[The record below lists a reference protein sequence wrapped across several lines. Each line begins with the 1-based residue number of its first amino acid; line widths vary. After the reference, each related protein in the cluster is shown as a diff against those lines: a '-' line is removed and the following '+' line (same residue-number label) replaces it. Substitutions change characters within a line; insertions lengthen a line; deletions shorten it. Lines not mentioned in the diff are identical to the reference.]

1 MGEQSMLDRPAALS
15 RTDAE
20 LRALNAVRSSL
31 EPLGAEALEQFT
43 EKLEQVNTS
52 APSPPEKTELVRSI
66 TGQDYSQQERIEIE
80 QLALLQYF
88 RLRHELLND
97 ALTTPQV
104 ATLLRTSRQTP
115 HDRVKSGTLLA
126 VSDRG
131 ALRFPPWQ
139 FDPASDDGVLPGLP
153 EVVRNLQLPPLS
165 KISWMVGQNAF
176 LQGTTPLE
184 SLKSGHVEKVV
195 ELARVAGRM

>member
-1 MGEQSMLDRPAALS
+1 MLDRPAALS

-31 EPLGAEALEQFT
+31 EPLGEEALEQLA
-43 EKLEQVNTS
+43 EKLEQVNSSTPFS
-52 APSPPEKTELVRSI
+52 GEKAELAHSI
-66 TGQDYSQQERIEIE
+66 TGHEYSEQERVEIE

-104 ATLLRTSRQTP
+104 ATLLGTSRQTP

-139 FDPASDDGVLPGLP
+139 FDPASDDGVLPGLA
-153 EVVRNLQLPPLS
+153 EVVHNLHLPPLS
-165 KISWMVGQNAF
+165 KISWMVGENAF
-176 LQGTTPLE
+176 LEGATPLE
-184 SLKSGHVEKVV
+184 SLKSGQVDKVV
-195 ELARVAGRM
+195 ELARAAGRS

>member
-1 MGEQSMLDRPAALS
+1 MLDRPATVS

-20 LRALNAVRSSL
+20 LRALNAVRVSL
-31 EPLGAEALEQFT
+31 EPLGAEALEQFA

-52 APSPPEKTELVRSI
+52 APSPGEKTELVRSI
-66 TGQDYSQQERIEIE
+66 TGREYGEQERIGIE

-88 RLRHELLND
+88 RLRHELLHD

-104 ATLLRTSRQTP
+104 ATLLGTSRQTP

-139 FDPASDDGVLPGLP
+139 FDPASDDGVLPGLSDV
-153 EVVRNLQLPPLS
+153 ERNLRLPPLS
-165 KISWMVGQNAF
+165 KISWMVGENAF
-176 LQGTTPLE
+176 LEGATPLE
-184 SLKSGHVEKVV
+184 SLKTGQVETVV
-195 ELARVAGRM
+195 GLAHVAGRS

>member
-1 MGEQSMLDRPAALS
+1 MGETPVLDRPATVS

-20 LRALNAVRSSL
+20 LRVLNAVRVSL
-31 EPLGAEALEQFT
+31 EPLGAEALAQFA
-43 EKLEQVNTS
+43 EKLEQVNRS
-52 APSPPEKTELVRSI
+52 APTPPEKTELVRSI
-66 TGQDYSQQERIEIE
+66 TGRKYSEQERTEIE

-88 RLRHELLND
+88 RLRHELLTD

-104 ATLLRTSRQTP
+104 ATLLGTSRQTP
-115 HDRVKSGTLLA
+115 HDRVKSGSLLA

-139 FDPASDDGVLPGLP
+139 FDPASDDGVLVGLP

-165 KISWMVGQNAF
+165 RISWMVGPNAF
-176 LQGTTPLE
+176 LEGQHRL
-184 SLKSGHVEKVV
+184 SH
-195 ELARVAGRM
+195 

>member
-1 MGEQSMLDRPAALS
+1 MLDRPAALS

-31 EPLGAEALEQFT
+31 EPLGEEALEQLA
-43 EKLEQVNTS
+43 EKLEQVNSSTPFS
-52 APSPPEKTELVRSI
+52 GEKAELAHSI
-66 TGQDYSQQERIEIE
+66 TGHEYSEQERVEIE

-104 ATLLRTSRQTP
+104 ATLLGTCRQTP

-139 FDPASDDGVLPGLP
+139 FDPASDDGVLPGLA
-153 EVVRNLQLPPLS
+153 EVVHNLHLPPLS
-165 KISWMVGQNAF
+165 KISWMVGGNAF
-176 LQGTTPLE
+176 LEGATPLE
-184 SLKSGHVEKVV
+184 SLKAGQVKKVV
-195 ELARVAGRM
+195 ELARVAGRL